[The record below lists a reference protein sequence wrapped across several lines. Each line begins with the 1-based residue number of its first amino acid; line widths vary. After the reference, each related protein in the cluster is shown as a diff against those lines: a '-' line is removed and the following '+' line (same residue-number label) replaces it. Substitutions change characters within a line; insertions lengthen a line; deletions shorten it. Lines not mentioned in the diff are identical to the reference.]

1 MTRPVRAALG
11 SFCSRERRGIKL
23 CSFPLLVSSPVTCPA
38 RCARPT
44 ESGVAKKM
52 RVQGDGMALCRCAVA
67 ILAWLALAIGCAGD
81 LCAQTYPTKPIRI
94 FVGAGPDLVA
104 RVIGQKF
111 TEAFGQQ
118 VVVEQLPGAGGLIA
132 GQTVLKS
139 RPDGY
144 TLLFSTA
151 TYVALQ
157 AYRPETTFNL
167 ARDFAPVGKI
177 GEGPAVLYAHPSLG
191 VKTLADLLKLAK
203 QRPGELN
210 CGSTGP
216 GTQAHLGCEM
226 LRLYGNIDIVHVPY
240 NGMGPA
246 LVDML
251 AGRTQLLFGFLVS
264 MPYVASGKLVAL
276 AVTGPKRVPKASQ
289 LPTTAEAGLP
299 QLEYTT
305 WYGLDA
311 PKGTP
316 QPIIDR
322 LNAELVKALADPK
335 VKEKI
340 QSIGFEAESDTPEE
354 FGQFVESELG
364 KWQKI
369 VKETGVKPE

>member
-1 MTRPVRAALG
+1 
-11 SFCSRERRGIKL
+11 
-23 CSFPLLVSSPVTCPA
+23 
-38 RCARPT
+38 
-44 ESGVAKKM
+44 
-52 RVQGDGMALCRCAVA
+52 
-67 ILAWLALAIGCAGD
+67 
-81 LCAQTYPTKPIRI
+81 
-94 FVGAGPDLVA
+94 
-104 RVIGQKF
+104 VIGQKF

-157 AYRPETTFNL
+157 AYRPDTTFNL

-191 VKTLADLLKLAK
+191 VKTLPDLLKAAK
-203 QRPGELN
+203 ERPGQIN

-226 LRLYGNIDIVHVPY
+226 LCLYGKIDIVHVPY

-264 MPYVASGKLVAL
+264 MPYVVGGKLVAL
-276 AVTGPKRVPKASQ
+276 AVTGPKRVSSAPQ
-289 LPTTAEAGLP
+289 IPTTAEAGLP

-305 WYGLDA
+305 WYGLNA

-316 QPIIDR
+316 KPIIDR

-354 FGQFVESELG
+354 FGQFVESELS

>member
-1 MTRPVRAALG
+1 MILR
-11 SFCSRERRGIKL
+11 
-23 CSFPLLVSSPVTCPA
+23 
-38 RCARPT
+38 RCA
-44 ESGVAKKM
+44 A
-52 RVQGDGMALCRCAVA
+52 A
-67 ILAWLALAIGCAGD
+67 ILGCLGLMIAVTGD
-81 LCAQTYPTKPIRI
+81 ACAQTYPTKPIRI
-94 FVGAGPDLVA
+94 LVGAGPDLVA
-104 RVIGQKF
+104 RVLAQKF
-111 TEAFGQQ
+111 TEALGQQ

-132 GQTVLKS
+132 GQTVLKA

-151 TYVALQ
+151 TYVALK
-157 AYRPETTFNL
+157 AYRPDTTFDL
-167 ARDFAPVGKI
+167 ARDFTPIGKI
-177 GEGPAVLYAHPSLG
+177 GEGPAVLYAQPSLG
-191 VKTLADLLKLAK
+191 AKTVAELLKIAK
-203 QRPGELN
+203 EKPGQIN

-216 GTQAHLGCEM
+216 GTQGHFGCEL
-226 LRLYGNIDIVHVPY
+226 LRVHGKIDIVHVPY

-264 MPYVASGKLVAL
+264 MPYVDSGKLVAL
-276 AVTGPKRVPKASQ
+276 AVTGPKRVAAAPQ
-289 LPTTAEAGLP
+289 LPTAAEAGLP

-305 WYGLDA
+305 WYGLEA

-316 QPIIDR
+316 KPIIDR
-322 LNAELVKALADPK
+322 LNAELVKALGDPI

-340 QSIGFEAESDTPEE
+340 ASIGFEAESSTPEE
-354 FGQFVESELG
+354 FGRFVESELG

>member
-1 MTRPVRAALG
+1 
-11 SFCSRERRGIKL
+11 
-23 CSFPLLVSSPVTCPA
+23 
-38 RCARPT
+38 
-44 ESGVAKKM
+44 
-52 RVQGDGMALCRCAVA
+52 MALRCRAVA
-67 ILAWLALAIGCAGD
+67 ILAGLALAIAAQGA
-81 LCAQTYPTKPIRI
+81 CAQNYPTKPIRI
-94 FVGAGPDLVA
+94 FVGAGPDFVA
-104 RVIGQKF
+104 RIIGQKF
-111 TEAFGQQ
+111 TEALGQQ

-157 AYRPETTFNL
+157 AYRPDTTFNL

-177 GEGPAVLYAHPSLG
+177 GEGPAVLFAQSSLG

-203 QRPGELN
+203 ERPGELN

-226 LRLYGNIDIVHVPY
+226 LRLYGGVDIVHVPY

-246 LVDML
+246 LVDIL
-251 AGRTQLLFGFLVS
+251 AGRTHLLFGFLVS

-276 AVTGPKRVPKASQ
+276 AVTGPKRVSNAPQ

-340 QSIGFEAESDTPEE
+340 RSIGFEADPGTPEQ
-354 FGQFVESELG
+354 FGEFVESELG

-369 VKETGVKPE
+369 VRETGVKPE

>member
-1 MTRPVRAALG
+1 MGKARNKLR
-11 SFCSRERRGIKL
+11 SFM
-23 CSFPLLVSSPVTCPA
+23 LLVSSPATRPMRYAPPA
-38 RCARPT
+38 KAPWL
-44 ESGVAKKM
+44 EKI
-52 RVQGDGMALCRCAVA
+52 RVQGGGMSLRRCAVA
-67 ILAWLALAIGCAGD
+67 ILTCLGLAIGSAG
-81 LCAQTYPTKPIRI
+81 AQTYPTKPIRI
-94 FVGAGPDLVA
+94 LVGAGPDLVA

-132 GQTVLKS
+132 GQTVLKA

-157 AYRPETTFNL
+157 AYRPDTTFDL
-167 ARDFAPVGKI
+167 AHDFTPIGKI

-191 VKTLADLLKLAK
+191 VKTLAELLKVAK
-203 QRPGELN
+203 EKPGQIN

-216 GTQAHLGCEM
+216 GTQAHLGCEL
-226 LRLYGNIDIVHVPY
+226 LRLHGKIDIVHVPY

-276 AVTGPKRVPKASQ
+276 AVTGPKRVASAPQ

-316 QPIIDR
+316 KPIIDR

-335 VKEKI
+335 VIEKI
-340 QSIGFEAESDTPEE
+340 ESIGFEAEPSTPEE
-354 FGQFVESELG
+354 FGRFVESELG

>member
-1 MTRPVRAALG
+1 MHLLSAL
-11 SFCSRERRGIKL
+11 RR
-23 CSFPLLVSSPVTCPA
+23 F
-38 RCARPT
+38 
-44 ESGVAKKM
+44 
-52 RVQGDGMALCRCAVA
+52 AVA
-67 ILAWLALAIGCAGD
+67 AACAALAIGVAGNA
-81 LCAQTYPTKPIRI
+81 CGQTYPTKPIRI
-94 FVGAGPDLVA
+94 FVGAGPDFVA
-104 RVIGQKF
+104 RVIAQQF
-111 TEAFGQQ
+111 TEALGQQ

-132 GQTVLKS
+132 GQTVLKAK
-139 RPDGY
+139 PDGY

-157 AYRPETTFNL
+157 AYRPDTTFNL

-177 GEGPAVLYAHPSLG
+177 GEGPAVLYTHPSLG

-203 QRPGELN
+203 ERPGELN

-246 LVDML
+246 LVDIL

-276 AVTGPKRVPKASQ
+276 AVTGPKRVSKAPQ

-335 VKEKI
+335 VREKI
-340 QSIGFEAESDTPEE
+340 QSVGFESESDTPQE

-369 VKETGVKPE
+369 VKDTGVKPE

>member
-1 MTRPVRAALG
+1 
-11 SFCSRERRGIKL
+11 
-23 CSFPLLVSSPVTCPA
+23 
-38 RCARPT
+38 
-44 ESGVAKKM
+44 M
-52 RVQGDGMALCRCAVA
+52 RVQERGMALRRRAAA
-67 ILAWLALAIGCAGD
+67 ILACFALASLSAESVR
-81 LCAQTYPTKPIRI
+81 AQTYPTKPIRI

-104 RVIGQKF
+104 RVLAQKF

-157 AYRPETTFNL
+157 AYRPDTTFNL

-177 GEGPAVLYAHPSLG
+177 GEGPAVLFAHPSLG
-191 VKTLADLLKLAK
+191 VKTLPELLKYAK
-203 QRPGELN
+203 DNPGKLN

-226 LRLYGNIDIVHVPY
+226 LRLYGNVDIVHVPY

-246 LVDML
+246 LVDIL

-264 MPYVASGKLVAL
+264 MPYVTSKKLVAL
-276 AVTGPKRVPKASQ
+276 AVTGPKRVPKAPQ

-299 QLEYTT
+299 QLQYTT
-305 WYGLDA
+305 WYGLSA

-316 QPIIDR
+316 QPIIDK

-335 VKEKI
+335 VQEKI
-340 QSIGFEAESDTPEE
+340 QSIGFEAESSTPEE
-354 FGQFVESELG
+354 YGRFVESELG

-369 VKETGVKPE
+369 VRETGAKPE

>member
-1 MTRPVRAALG
+1 
-11 SFCSRERRGIKL
+11 
-23 CSFPLLVSSPVTCPA
+23 
-38 RCARPT
+38 
-44 ESGVAKKM
+44 
-52 RVQGDGMALCRCAVA
+52 MALRRFVVA
-67 ILAWLALAIGCAGD
+67 ILANLVLATGGTGILR
-81 LCAQTYPTKPIRI
+81 AQTYPAKPIRI

-132 GQTVLKS
+132 AQTVLKA

-157 AYRPETTFNL
+157 AFRPDISFNL

-177 GEGPAVLYAHPSLG
+177 GSGPAVLLAHPSLG
-191 VKTLADLLKLAK
+191 VKTLAELLKVAK
-203 QRPGELN
+203 ERPGQIN
-210 CGSTGP
+210 CASTGP

-226 LRLYGNIDIVHVPY
+226 LRQYGKIDIVHVPY
-240 NGMGPA
+240 NGIGPA
-246 LVDML
+246 LVDTL

-264 MPYVASGKLVAL
+264 MPYVADGKLVAL
-276 AVTGPKRVPKASQ
+276 AVTGPKRVSFAPEI
-289 LPTTAEAGLP
+289 PTTAEAGLP
-299 QLEYTT
+299 QLGYTT

-316 QPIIDR
+316 KAIIDR
-322 LNAELVKALADPK
+322 LNAELVKALADPA
-335 VKEKI
+335 VQERI
-340 QSIGFEAESDTPEE
+340 RSIGFEAEPSTPEE

-364 KWQKI
+364 KWQTI
-369 VKETGVKPE
+369 VKETGAKPE

>member
-1 MTRPVRAALG
+1 MILR
-11 SFCSRERRGIKL
+11 
-23 CSFPLLVSSPVTCPA
+23 
-38 RCARPT
+38 RCA
-44 ESGVAKKM
+44 A
-52 RVQGDGMALCRCAVA
+52 A
-67 ILAWLALAIGCAGD
+67 ILGCLGLMIAVTGD
-81 LCAQTYPTKPIRI
+81 ACAQTYPTKPIRI
-94 FVGAGPDLVA
+94 LVGAGPDLVA
-104 RVIGQKF
+104 RVLAQKF
-111 TEAFGQQ
+111 TEALGQQ

-132 GQTVLKS
+132 GQTVLKA

-151 TYVALQ
+151 TYVALK
-157 AYRPETTFNL
+157 AYRPDTTFDL
-167 ARDFAPVGKI
+167 ARDFTPIGKI
-177 GEGPAVLYAHPSLG
+177 GEGPAVLYAYPSLG
-191 VKTLADLLKLAK
+191 AKTVAELLKIAK
-203 QRPGELN
+203 EKPGQIN

-216 GTQAHLGCEM
+216 GAQGHFGCEL
-226 LRLYGNIDIVHVPY
+226 LRVHGKIDIVHVPY

-264 MPYVASGKLVAL
+264 MPYVDSGKLVAL
-276 AVTGPKRVPKASQ
+276 AVTGPKRVAAAPQ
-289 LPTTAEAGLP
+289 LPTAAEAGLP

-305 WYGLDA
+305 WYGLEA

-316 QPIIDR
+316 KPIIDR
-322 LNAELVKALADPK
+322 LNAELVKALGDPI

-340 QSIGFEAESDTPEE
+340 ASIGFEAESSTPEE
-354 FGQFVESELG
+354 FGRFVESELG

>member
-1 MTRPVRAALG
+1 MHKVSTARLFAVAAACFAAAFGGAGSVRA
-11 SFCSRERRGIKL
+11 
-23 CSFPLLVSSPVTCPA
+23 
-38 RCARPT
+38 
-44 ESGVAKKM
+44 
-52 RVQGDGMALCRCAVA
+52 
-67 ILAWLALAIGCAGD
+67 
-81 LCAQTYPTKPIRI
+81 QTWPTKPIRM
-94 FVGAGPDLVA
+94 FVGAGPDFVA
-104 RVIGQKF
+104 RVIAQKF
-111 TEAFGQQ
+111 TEALGQQ

-132 GQTVLKS
+132 GQTVLKAK
-139 RPDGY
+139 PDGY

-157 AYRPETTFNL
+157 AYRPDTTFNL

-177 GEGPAVLYAHPSLG
+177 GEGPAVLYVHPSLG
-191 VKTLADLLKLAK
+191 VKTLADLLKVAK
-203 QRPGELN
+203 ERPGQFN

-216 GTQAHLGCEM
+216 GTQGHLGCEM

-246 LVDML
+246 LVDIL

-264 MPYVASGKLVAL
+264 MPFVASGKLVAL
-276 AVTGPKRVPKASQ
+276 AVTGPKRVANAPQ

-340 QSIGFEAESDTPEE
+340 RSVGFEAESDTPQE

-364 KWQKI
+364 KWQKA
-369 VKETGVKPE
+369 VRETGVKPE

>member
-1 MTRPVRAALG
+1 MVISL
-11 SFCSRERRGIKL
+11 RR
-23 CSFPLLVSSPVTCPA
+23 CV
-38 RCARPT
+38 
-44 ESGVAKKM
+44 
-52 RVQGDGMALCRCAVA
+52 VA
-67 ILAWLALAIGCAGD
+67 ILTCFALAIGGAEVV
-81 LCAQTYPTKPIRI
+81 CAQTYPTKPIRI

-132 GQTVLKS
+132 AQTVLKA

-157 AYRPETTFNL
+157 AFRPDISFNL
-167 ARDFAPVGKI
+167 ARDFAPIGKI

-191 VKTLADLLKLAK
+191 VKTLADLLKVAK
-203 QRPGELN
+203 ERPGQIN

-226 LRLYGNIDIVHVPY
+226 LRQYGKVDIVHVPY
-240 NGMGPA
+240 NGIGPA
-246 LVDML
+246 LVDTL
-251 AGRTQLLFGFLVS
+251 AGRTQLLFGFLVN
-264 MPYVASGKLVAL
+264 MPYVADGKLVAL
-276 AVTGPKRVPKASQ
+276 AVTGPKRVSSVPE
-289 LPTTAEAGLP
+289 LPTAAEAGLP

-316 QPIIDR
+316 KPIIDR
-322 LNAELVKALADPK
+322 LNAELVKALADPV
-335 VKEKI
+335 VKDRI
-340 QSIGFEAESDTPEE
+340 QSIGFEAEPSTPEE
-354 FGQFVESELG
+354 FGHFVESELG

-369 VKETGVKPE
+369 VKETGAKPE

>member
-1 MTRPVRAALG
+1 MAVRR
-11 SFCSRERRGIKL
+11 F
-23 CSFPLLVSSPVTCPA
+23 
-38 RCARPT
+38 
-44 ESGVAKKM
+44 
-52 RVQGDGMALCRCAVA
+52 AVA
-67 ILAWLALAIGCAGD
+67 VACLALAIGGAGRA
-81 LCAQTYPTKPIRI
+81 CAQTYPTKPIRI
-94 FVGAGPDLVA
+94 FVGAGPDLIA
-104 RVIGQKF
+104 RVIAQKL
-111 TEAFGQQ
+111 TESFGQQ

-132 GQTVLKS
+132 GQTVLKA

-157 AYRPETTFNL
+157 AYRPDTTFNL
-167 ARDFAPVGKI
+167 ARDFAPVAKLGA
-177 GEGPAVLYAHPSLG
+177 GPAVLFASPSLG

-203 QRPGELN
+203 ERPGQIN
-210 CGSTGP
+210 CGSSGP

-246 LVDML
+246 LVDIL
-251 AGRTQLLFGFLVS
+251 AGRIQLLFGFLVS
-264 MPYVASGKLVAL
+264 MPYVDSGKLVAL
-276 AVTGPKRVPKASQ
+276 AVTGPKRVANAPQ
-289 LPTTAEAGLP
+289 LPTTTEAGLP

-305 WYGLDA
+305 WYGIDA

-322 LNAELVKALADPK
+322 LNAELVKAVVDPK
-335 VKEKI
+335 VKAKLE
-340 QSIGFEAESDTPEE
+340 SIGFEPDSDTPQE
-354 FGQFVESELG
+354 FGQFVESDLG
-364 KWQKI
+364 RWQKI

>member
-1 MTRPVRAALG
+1 
-11 SFCSRERRGIKL
+11 
-23 CSFPLLVSSPVTCPA
+23 
-38 RCARPT
+38 
-44 ESGVAKKM
+44 M
-52 RVQGDGMALCRCAVA
+52 RVQGDGTALRHCAIA
-67 ILAWLALAIGCAGD
+67 ILAWLALAIGGGGGV
-81 LCAQTYPTKPIRI
+81 CAQTYPTKPIRI

-157 AYRPETTFNL
+157 AYRPDTTFNL

-203 QRPGELN
+203 ERPGELN

-264 MPYVASGKLVAL
+264 MPYVTSGKLVAL
-276 AVTGPKRVPKASQ
+276 AVTGPKRVSKAPQ

-322 LNAELVKALADPK
+322 LNAELVKALADPR

>member
-1 MTRPVRAALG
+1 MSV
-11 SFCSRERRGIKL
+11 RRG
-23 CSFPLLVSSPVTCPA
+23 
-38 RCARPT
+38 
-44 ESGVAKKM
+44 
-52 RVQGDGMALCRCAVA
+52 AVA
-67 ILAWLALAIGCAGD
+67 ILAWLVLAIGGAGSA
-81 LCAQTYPTKPIRI
+81 CAQAWPTKPIRI
-94 FVGAGPDLVA
+94 FVGAGPDFVA
-104 RVIGQKF
+104 RIIGQKF
-111 TEAFGQQ
+111 TEAMGQQ

-157 AYRPETTFNL
+157 AYRPDTTFNL

-177 GEGPAVLYAHPSLG
+177 GEGPAVLYAQASLG

-203 QRPGELN
+203 EKPGVLN

-246 LVDML
+246 MVDLL

-264 MPYVASGKLVAL
+264 MPYVTSGKLVAL
-276 AVTGPKRVPKASQ
+276 AVTGPKRVPNAPQ

-335 VKEKI
+335 VKEKMR
-340 QSIGFEAESDTPEE
+340 SIGFEADPDTPAE
-354 FGQFVESELG
+354 FGQFKESELG

-369 VKETGVKPE
+369 VRETGVKPE